1 MPALNSAWDDDFISK
16 ESGSQVLSQNNTK
29 PDAEVSTFLPNNN
42 AFSDILKKEM
52 DSSVLQETFQIN
64 LDSKED
70 SKILLLEYANWDRA

>member
-42 AFSDILKKEM
+42 AFSDILKEEM

>member
-1 MPALNSAWDDDFISK
+1 
-16 ESGSQVLSQNNTK
+16 
-29 PDAEVSTFLPNNN
+29 
-42 AFSDILKKEM
+42 M

>member
-1 MPALNSAWDDDFISK
+1 M
-16 ESGSQVLSQNNTK
+16 SQNNTK

-42 AFSDILKKEM
+42 AFSDILKEEM

>member
-42 AFSDILKKEM
+42 AFSDILKEEM

-70 SKILLLEYANWDRA
+70 SKILLLEYVNWDRA

>member
-1 MPALNSAWDDDFISK
+1 
-16 ESGSQVLSQNNTK
+16 LSQNNTK

-42 AFSDILKKEM
+42 AFSDILKEEM